1 MLDVVVLSIDINSLN
16 TPYRNKS
23 KYIHIYNNNNIINI
37 IYILTF
43 TRVLGDF
50 LLLGVFSFVIVFG
63 SSASK
68 PTFEKSKVNGQTSD
82 GHFLGHVHLLFVSLA
97 MDQCKSRVLI

>member
-1 MLDVVVLSIDINSLN
+1 VM
-16 TPYRNKS
+16 
-23 KYIHIYNNNNIINI
+23 
-37 IYILTF
+37 
-43 TRVLGDF
+43 
-50 LLLGVFSFVIVFG
+50 VFG